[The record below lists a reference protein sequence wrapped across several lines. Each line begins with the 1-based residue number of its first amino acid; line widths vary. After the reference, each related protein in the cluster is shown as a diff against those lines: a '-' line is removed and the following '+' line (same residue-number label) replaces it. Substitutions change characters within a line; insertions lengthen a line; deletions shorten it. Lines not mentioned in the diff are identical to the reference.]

1 MKIEKISLQ
10 NIASIE
16 EAEIDFRRQPLA
28 DESLFLICGETG
40 SGKSTLLSAICI
52 ALYKAV
58 PQFED
63 LETGCDSANVQLNS
77 PIQLMRRGTTRASI
91 TLAFEGNDG
100 RHYEATWEA
109 HRARGRADGKILAK
123 QSIFCRESG
132 ETIDRDRE
140 IKQRI
145 ETAVGLSFAQFCRTT
160 ILAQGQFARF
170 MNSRNE
176 ERAQILEKLTG
187 TEIYAQIGARI
198 HDCFTESQAR
208 YDALRL
214 RLEQMQLLSDEELQ
228 AIRQQVDA
236 LAECHLRWKNRA
248 EALRN
253 EEQWLR
259 QMERLDKNLAD
270 QQVLLREGEERLGTD
285 RVREL
290 RLLEREWEM
299 SRAIRARYAELAGDE
314 AALAARNGELQR
326 KGKEAEELMTGV
338 RVFEKRLHGEREELA
353 EVEQRLKAEDPN
365 RETYERI
372 REIQSWIDT
381 LVELRRSRLEL
392 ERQLQQMAL
401 RQQEAAQAEG
411 PAVEAVERLKRA
423 VGEQQQAVET
433 LRHELGG
440 ADPRVLQAEAR
451 RLAEGRE
458 KGLEAQRL
466 WRQRMQ
472 LGGEL
477 DAARQRIVR
486 LGDAIRAEEAEFGR
500 MTERAAALRK
510 EAERLHEQHNGQKM
524 LCDHLV
530 EIRQKFSEAHRCPLC
545 GSEVEALYS
554 DEMLEEALRAMQQR
568 CDEADGRVK
577 QAEEQLRQHEGLLA
591 RQRAEMA
598 QEERQQQRQQS
609 ELEEN
614 RRALEQLFAER
625 RVEGTP
631 EEITQRIEARLAEI
645 GEAQKANDAALDR
658 AMKLRQ
664 AHTDAIN
671 TLESLRQELR
681 KAEERLLET
690 RQAIETGRREND
702 RLGEQL
708 TRVRQ
713 LAGERIAELKRR
725 VRSVEDWERVDPAP
739 LKESLGRQARQYE
752 TWRRRRDELQLRI
765 TGLEPRMEAMRRQIG
780 QEELLGQA
788 EAAVG
793 EAAVRESAAGEA
805 AVGEAAVGK
814 AAVGEAAVERIDER
828 LSQFVNE
835 VGLLR
840 GAIRTLEERITR
852 HRAETESYH
861 AGAGALS
868 RERVAELM
876 RLDEEQVAKIRNEL
890 AELNR
895 RVQETRSRIELLEAQ
910 RMAHLAARPDG
921 IPERETLEETLAAI
935 RAEAAECD
943 RQRDEALRQQSE
955 ARMRLQ
961 HDAETRRMMASEELE
976 LKRLARERDNWG
988 RLDEAFGGVDGR
1000 RFKAIAQ
1007 SYILR
1012 ILLHRANYYL
1022 ARLNNRY
1029 EFCCNDGSLFIYV
1042 IDHRQGDVRRH
1053 VSSLSGGESFVAS
1066 LALALGLSAIS
1077 RDKINV
1083 DTLFID
1089 EGFGTLSEEY
1099 LEAVIETLDRLH
1111 QVDSRR
1117 VGIISHVAKL
1127 AERIPTQIRLVRTS
1141 PSSSRVEIVSL

>member
-28 DESLFLICGETG
+28 DEALFLICGETG

-63 LETGCDSANVQLNS
+63 LETGSDSANVQLNS

-91 TLAFEGNDG
+91 TLAFEGNDR

-109 HRARGRADGKILAK
+109 HRARGRMDGNILAK

-145 ETAVGLSFAQFCRTT
+145 ETAVGLSFTQFCRTT

-187 TEIYAQIGARI
+187 TEIYTQIGTRI
-198 HDCFTESQAR
+198 HDCFTESQHR
-208 YDALRL
+208 HEVLRQ
-214 RLEQMQLLSDEELQ
+214 RLAQIQLLSDEEQQ
-228 AIRQQVDA
+228 AIRQQVA
-236 LAECHLRWKNRA
+236 SLGEEHQQAKVRA

-259 QMERLDKNLAD
+259 QMDRLERNLAD
-270 QQVLLREGEERLGTD
+270 QQVLIRQGEEQLQSGRVLGMRT
-285 RVREL
+285 
-290 RLLEREWEM
+290 LEREWEQ
-299 SRAIRARYAELAGDE
+299 SRAIRTLHAELARDE
-314 AALAARNGELQR
+314 AALAVRNGELRR
-326 KGKEAEELMTGV
+326 KQKESEELMAGV
-338 RVFEKRLHGEREELA
+338 RTLERQLNSERAKLA
-353 EVEQRLKAEDPN
+353 EVEQRLRDEEPN
-365 RETYERI
+365 REMYERI
-372 REIQSWIDT
+372 REILSWIDV
-381 LVELRRSRLEL
+381 LVEQRRLCVEL
-392 ERQLQQMAL
+392 EEQRRRILLQ
-401 RQQEAAQAEG
+401 QQEAEQAEG

-423 VGEQQQAVET
+423 VDEQQQAAER
-433 LRHELGG
+433 LRRELDG
-440 ADPRVLQAEAR
+440 ADPRVLQEEAR
-451 RLAEGRE
+451 RLAEGRQ

-466 WRQRMQ
+466 WAQRQQ
-472 LGGEL
+472 LGSEL
-477 DAARQRIVR
+477 DATRQRIVR
-486 LGDAIRAEEAEFGR
+486 LGEAIRAEEAEHGR
-500 MTERAAALRK
+500 LTAETAALRN
-510 EAERLHEQHNGQKM
+510 EAERTHERHNGQKM

-545 GSEVEALYS
+545 GSEVAALYS
-554 DEMLEEALRAMQQR
+554 DAMLEEALRAMQQR
-568 CDEADGRVK
+568 CDEADARVK
-577 QAEEQLRQHEGLLA
+577 QAEEQLRESESRLA

-598 QEERQQQRQQS
+598 QEERQQQKQQL

-614 RRALEQLFAER
+614 RRALEQLFTGR

-631 EEITQRIEARLAEI
+631 EEITQRIEARLVEI
-645 GEAQKANDAALDR
+645 DGAQRANNAALDR
-658 AMKLRQ
+658 AMKLQQ

-671 TLESLRQELR
+671 ALEGIRQELR
-681 KAEERLLET
+681 KAEERLQAA
-690 RQAIETGRREND
+690 RQVIETGRRDND
-702 RLGEQL
+702 RIGEQL
-708 TRVRQ
+708 ARARQ
-713 LAGERIAELKRR
+713 LTGERINDLKRW

-752 TWRRRRDELQLRI
+752 TWRRQRDEQMLRI
-765 TGLEPRMEAMRRQIG
+765 TGLEPRLEAMHRQIG
-780 QEELLGQA
+780 QEELLGQV

-793 EAAVRESAAGEA
+793 EAS
-805 AVGEAAVGK
+805 
-814 AAVGEAAVERIDER
+814 VERLDER
-828 LSQFVNE
+828 LTRFVTE
-835 VGLLR
+835 VGQLR
-840 GAIRTLEERITR
+840 GAIRTLEERIAR
-852 HRAETESYH
+852 HRTEAEGYY
-861 AGAGALS
+861 AGEGALS
-868 RERVAELM
+868 RERVTELM
-876 RLDEEQVAKIRNEL
+876 QLDEERIAKIRDEL
-890 AELNR
+890 AELDR
-895 RVQETRSRIELLEAQ
+895 RMQETRSRIELLEAQ
-910 RMAHLAARPDG
+910 RVAHLASRPDG
-921 IPERETLEETLAAI
+921 ITERGTLEETLEAI
-935 RAEAAECD
+935 QSEAAACD
-943 RQRDEALRQQSE
+943 RRRDEALRQQSE
-955 ARMRLQ
+955 AEMRLQ
-961 HDAETRRMMASEELE
+961 RDAETRRQMASEEQE
-976 LKRLARERDNWG
+976 LQRLARERDNWG
-988 RLDEAFGGVDGR
+988 RLDETFGGLDGR

-1029 EFCCNDGSLFIYV
+1029 EFCCDDGSLFIYV

-1127 AERIPTQIRLVRTS
+1127 TERIPTQIRLIRTS
-1141 PSSSRVEIVSL
+1141 PSSSRVEVVSL